1 MYRIKDK
8 KMKLEPV
15 ITYELSSYD
24 PLIPSCGSV
33 IVHTDAKFD
42 SVSSLR
48 QSIPFDMGPNTKMTV
63 KRFINVIDAD
73 YVPNEIEAKFLPRN
87 DLLNGKPVKIKED
100 GGRIDFFIADK
111 PQFVD
116 DIYKMLYKKYE
127 RKLLYIPWKPIPLNK
142 PCIITQIETDELSKR
157 RIYTVDY
164 RSLNQ
169 NEIIVDKNFNQ
180 IWPDK
185 TNIPPIAMI
194 ELLNK
199 KTEKIY

>member
-1 MYRIKDK
+1 
-8 KMKLEPV
+8 MKLEPI

-24 PLIPSCGSV
+24 PLVPSCGTV
-33 IVHTDAKFD
+33 CVHTDAKFD

-48 QSIPFDMGPNTKMTV
+48 QSTPLNMGPNTRMTV
-63 KRFINVIDAD
+63 KRSINVVDND
-73 YVPNEIEAKFLPRN
+73 YVPNKIETQFLPRDN
-87 DLLNGKPVKIKED
+87 FLNGKPVKIKED
-100 GGRIDFFIADK
+100 GGRVDFFITDK
-111 PQFVD
+111 PQFID
-116 DIYKMLYKKYE
+116 DMYKMLYKTYDGKS
-127 RKLLYIPWKPIPLNK
+127 LYIPEKPIPLNK
-142 PCIITQIETDELSKR
+142 PCVITQIKMDSLSTHK
-157 RIYTVDY
+157 IYIVDY

-185 TNIPPIAMI
+185 TNMPPISLI